1 MQAPLFAI
9 APTLTVGELVRHLK
23 HVLEVDPIAGDLWVR
38 GEVSNFTRAASGH
51 LYFSLKDSEGAVRCV
66 MWKGQAIG
74 LSRLP
79 VEGDSIRAHGRM
91 SLYEVRGD
99 LQLYVDEL
107 IFDGVGALWKK
118 FEALKARLQTEGLFD
133 RKRPVPVQP
142 RCIGIVTSEKG
153 AALQDMLRILRQ
165 RWPLVEVV
173 LCPCQVQGV
182 EAPAQIVG
190 AIRAL
195 NRVREVETIIVA
207 RGGGSIEDLWAFNDE
222 AVARAIFA
230 SPQPVISGVGHEVD
244 FTIADFVSD
253 LRAPTPTAA
262 AAAVVPDR
270 ADAVRSLQ
278 HQRTRLWLAI
288 DSALTQRVVQF
299 DAQRR
304 ALMRQSPVDVIARNR
319 QQVDESAAA
328 MHRAFVRDLRNR
340 RERLATRRL
349 QLAAL
354 NPLAILARGYA
365 IVRKDGIA
373 VSSIQQV
380 GSGDS
385 VHVRLSDGEFTARV
399 TGDNSS
405 PAAES
410 H

>member
-38 GEVSNFTRAASGH
+38 GEVSNFMRAASGH

-66 MWKGQAIG
+66 MWKGQATG

-118 FEALKARLQTEGLFD
+118 FEALKARLQNEGLFD
-133 RKRPVPVQP
+133 RKRPVSAQP

-173 LCPCQVQGV
+173 LCSCQVQGV

-190 AIRAL
+190 AIRTL
-195 NRVREVETIIVA
+195 NRVKEIETIIVA

-230 SPQPVISGVGHEVD
+230 SAQPVISGVGHEVD

-288 DSALTQRVVQF
+288 DSALTQRIAHF

-304 ALMRQSPVDVIARNR
+304 ALTRLSPVDVIARNR
-319 QQVDESAAA
+319 QQVDERAAA
-328 MHRAFVRDLRNR
+328 IHRGFVRDLRNR
-340 RERLATRRL
+340 RARLDTRRL

-399 TGDNSS
+399 MGDNSN
-405 PAAES
+405 PTPES

>member
-38 GEVSNFTRAASGH
+38 GEVSNFMRAASGH

-107 IFDGVGALWKK
+107 IYDGVGALWKK
-118 FEALKARLQTEGLFD
+118 FEALKARLQNEGLFD
-133 RKRPVPVQP
+133 RKRPVTAQP

-173 LCPCQVQGV
+173 LSPCQVQGV
-182 EAPAQIVG
+182 DAPGQIVG
-190 AIRAL
+190 AIRTL

-207 RGGGSIEDLWAFNDE
+207 RGGGSIEDLWAFNEE

-230 SPQPVISGVGHEVD
+230 SAQPVISGVGHEVD

-262 AAAVVPDR
+262 AAAAVPDR
-270 ADAVRSLQ
+270 AAWRPSSSS
-278 HQRTRLWLAI
+278 RW
-288 DSALTQRVVQF
+288 
-299 DAQRR
+299 
-304 ALMRQSPVDVIARNR
+304 
-319 QQVDESAAA
+319 SAAGWPWGQ
-328 MHRAFVRDLRNR
+328 R
-340 RERLATRRL
+340 
-349 QLAAL
+349 
-354 NPLAILARGYA
+354 
-365 IVRKDGIA
+365 
-373 VSSIQQV
+373 
-380 GSGDS
+380 
-385 VHVRLSDGEFTARV
+385 
-399 TGDNSS
+399 
-405 PAAES
+405 
-410 H
+410 